1 MAQSQYVSVNQ
12 ALRDS
17 GLLEEIKRNLSNPES
32 LRAIQKKARELAG
45 LLEQLGLELQRKE
58 NAQRFESHRS
68 KLLSLTNNV
77 ATKASAS
84 LTAQLGESRKY
95 RSNKRSGD
103 KIAFLLKR
111 IFVLEHT
118 ILDMMTNHMTETTE
132 YAIYYSGKYSGT
144 VARGTIS
151 AKDLYKSEYIGVNKE
166 GDIILKRSVIHSK
179 YFQVDM
185 NEDGNAPKDLTKM
198 EEYKEF
204 ARIAAQFISY
214 INQQYND
221 LKSKSR
227 RQHLGRILDKRHDGF
242 RALNKSEGL
251 SEALTTEMEQRYLRY
266 MNQRGEAPISPLI
279 NMGHLTEAFE
289 NFLQNGQGQTMTL
302 ASYLSFLRASLNNDP
317 WYITGDVNST
327 QVKSFLDNASSRQV
341 ASLNSIIEL
350 GRRLLQLVT
359 KTTTTLK
366 RIEGKKVENE
376 VSINTKDADVKI
388 NDDIEQLI
396 LDMLNRL
403 T

>member
-17 GLLEEIKRNLSNPES
+17 GLLEEIKKNLSNPES

-45 LLEQLGLELQRKE
+45 LIEQLGLELSKRE
-58 NAQRFESHRS
+58 NSARFEQHRG
-68 KLLSLTNNV
+68 KLLSLAEKV
-77 ATKASAS
+77 ATKANKS
-84 LTAQLGESRKY
+84 LTEQLGESRTYK
-95 RSNKRSGD
+95 SNKRAD
-103 KIAFLLKR
+103 DIIASLLKR
-111 IFVLEHT
+111 IFILEHT
-118 ILDMMTNHMTETTE
+118 ILDMMTSHMSETTE

-151 AKDLYKSEYIGVNKE
+151 AKDLYKSEYVEVSKE
-166 GDIILKRSVIHSK
+166 GDIILKRAVINSK
-179 YFQVDM
+179 YFQADM
-185 NEDGNAPKDLTKM
+185 DSDGKSLKDLTKT

-204 ARIAAQFISY
+204 AKIAAQFISY
-214 INQQYND
+214 INQQYDD
-221 LKSKSR
+221 LNTKAR
-227 RQHLGRILDKRHDGF
+227 RTHLGKLLDTRFDGL
-242 RALNKSEGL
+242 RALSQSGDL
-251 SEALTTEMEQRYLRY
+251 SDALVTEMEQRYLRY
-266 MNQRGEAPISPLI
+266 MNQRGEVPISPLI

-289 NFLQNGQGQTMTL
+289 HFLQNGRGRNMTT
-302 ASYLSFLRASLNNDP
+302 ASYISFLRASLNNDP

-327 QVKSFLDNASSRQV
+327 QVKSFLDNASSRQI

-366 RIEGKKVENE
+366 RIEGKKVEKK
-376 VSINTKDADVKI
+376 VSVDTKDADVKI

-396 LDMLNRL
+396 EDMFNRL